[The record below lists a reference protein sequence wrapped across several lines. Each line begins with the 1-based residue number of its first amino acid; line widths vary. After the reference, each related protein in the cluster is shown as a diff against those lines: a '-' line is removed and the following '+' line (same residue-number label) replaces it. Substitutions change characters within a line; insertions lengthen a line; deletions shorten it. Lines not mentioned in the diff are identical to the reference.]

1 MLTIILIIG
10 FQYII
15 LLHKYLDSLHF
26 KAIISLNLLVP
37 AILKQNWKTHYRHS
51 TMPATYLNVVY
62 ASFYFD
68 IQGNRQIFSSILM
81 SADHILIVP
90 IHLPSVLI

>member
-1 MLTIILIIG
+1 
-10 FQYII
+10 
-15 LLHKYLDSLHF
+15 
-26 KAIISLNLLVP
+26 
-37 AILKQNWKTHYRHS
+37 
-51 TMPATYLNVVY
+51 MPATYLNVVY